1 MKKKNSNALLM
12 VFMKNP
18 IAGKVKT
25 RLAVEIGKEEAL
37 NIYLRLIEHTQF
49 VTSKILTKPRCQ
61 PQMKHEFLSSE
72 LNSSFSFLS
81 AKFFRGRKNY

>member
-25 RLAVEIGKEEAL
+25 RLAIDIGKK
-37 NIYLRLIEHTQF
+37 RH
-49 VTSKILTKPRCQ
+49 
-61 PQMKHEFLSSE
+61 
-72 LNSSFSFLS
+72 
-81 AKFFRGRKNY
+81 